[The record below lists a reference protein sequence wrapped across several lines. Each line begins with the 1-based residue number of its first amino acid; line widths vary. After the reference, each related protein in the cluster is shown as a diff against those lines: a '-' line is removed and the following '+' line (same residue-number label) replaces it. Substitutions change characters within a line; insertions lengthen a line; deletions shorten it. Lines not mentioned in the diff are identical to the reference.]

1 MSSGLSCQPGAQT
14 PDEDWLQHKLSSN
27 PLPLNLINPLSRN
40 TERMS
45 ENRPA
50 SSGWVPSEQAQ
61 RSPAPRRSSPQSA
74 YSYDSASASDFP
86 HGSASSQ
93 FAGYTYS
100 GSLHQRANFFMAQS
114 LLSMNAWDDA
124 LAVLRE
130 AVIAFSLKRRLSAQ
144 RRA

>member
-1 MSSGLSCQPGAQT
+1 MLSGLSSQPGAQT
-14 PDEDWLQHKLSSN
+14 PNEDWLQHKLSFN

-40 TERMS
+40 TERIS

-50 SSGWVPSEQAQ
+50 SSGWVPPEQVQ
-61 RSPAPRRSSPQSA
+61 RPPAPRRSSPQSA
-74 YSYDSASASDFP
+74 YSYDIACASDFP

-100 GSLHQRANFFMAQS
+100 GSLHQRASFIMLQG
-114 LLSMNAWDDA
+114 LLSMNAWHDA

-130 AVIAFSLKRRLSAQ
+130 AVIAFGFKRRSSAQ